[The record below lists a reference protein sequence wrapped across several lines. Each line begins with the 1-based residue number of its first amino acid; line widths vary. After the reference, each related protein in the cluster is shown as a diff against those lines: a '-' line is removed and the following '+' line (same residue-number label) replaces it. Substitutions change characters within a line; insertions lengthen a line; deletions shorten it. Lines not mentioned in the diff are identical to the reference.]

1 MSLQAGYYS
10 RRVNGVNDPG
20 KLDKLVA
27 LYGAV
32 ANRTTSGANINTWSP
47 IDTVWAAR
55 RAAIGKRFFSGE
67 QKHFEA
73 ISVFRIRHRTDVI
86 PGYRLTLG
94 SAVYEIIAADE
105 EGRMHFLDL
114 TCRAFDQN
122 TGVGSGAPTAFTSA
136 NSYTIAAPGTLS
148 VAAGAYGY
156 NIVTVTFTGGA
167 GNYPIILPTAAGLG
181 AKLDISLIFPATLGL
196 IALIGFPNSVA
207 TPIYSVESD
216 GSGAKAYLQLFWN
229 GTTWQPINS
238 NYPA

>member
-20 KLDKLVA
+20 KLDKIVA
-27 LYGAV
+27 LYGSV
-32 ANRTTSGANINTWSP
+32 QNRTTSGANLTTWTT
-47 IDTVWAAR
+47 IDNVWAAR

-73 ISVFRIRHRTDVI
+73 ISVFRIRHRTDVV

-122 TGVGSGAPTAFTSA
+122 TGVGSGAPAAFAGFSTYSA
-136 NSYTIAAPGTLS
+136 SAPGT
-148 VAAGAYGY
+148 
-156 NIVTVTFTGGA
+156 ITVTAPSWGVNSATITLTGAA
-167 GNYPIILPTAAGLG
+167 GNYPIVLPAGLYAG
-181 AKLDISLIFPATLGL
+181 ASMELSIIFPATLGL
-196 IALIGFPNSVA
+196 FALVCYPTNVS

-216 GSGAKAYLQLFWN
+216 GSGAKAYLKLFWN
-229 GTTWQPINS
+229 GTAWLPFNA